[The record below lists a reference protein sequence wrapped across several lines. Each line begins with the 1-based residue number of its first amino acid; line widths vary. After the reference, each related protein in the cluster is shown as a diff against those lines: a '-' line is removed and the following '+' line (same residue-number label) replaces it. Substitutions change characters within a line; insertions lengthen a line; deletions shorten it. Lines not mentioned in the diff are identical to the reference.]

1 MRLSW
6 RLKLTFAYTGAFA
19 VTLIVGVILVWF
31 AARAGIEG
39 TVDAT
44 LRETANLTRLTL
56 AQGGRPSALPSNVS
70 VSRDTVVEL
79 LDARGRVLQAL
90 GASRAP
96 KVPLAQGFQ
105 QSASQRGYT
114 LAINVPGGRYIRVS
128 RPLDASRDI
137 LDGFAQLL
145 LLATGVLLVIA
156 GISGY
161 LLAGRALTPV
171 REVVR
176 TARRI
181 TSSGAYT
188 ERVRPLQGQDE
199 MAELVGTVNGL
210 LDRVQGTIDRERS
223 FARSA
228 AHELRTPL
236 TALRGRL
243 ELTLARPREQEEYR
257 QGLLGMQ
264 GSVDQL
270 LTLTGRLL
278 SLSGSDRSE
287 SHGFSEAGII
297 TFEAVEALQPEA
309 KRLGKRLDV
318 EVSPCWV
325 QADAVDLRQ
334 VVTNLVENALKHGPP
349 AGAVQVSLTADRL
362 SVRDPGHGPDRDEWT
377 RLLQPFERG
386 GRDDQP
392 GSGLGLALV
401 AALSERWGT
410 LQPEWS
416 PDGFTVHLRWAAR
429 LDNPAFDSISKES
442 TP

>member
-1 MRLSW
+1 MC
-6 RLKLTFAYTGAFA
+6 
-19 VTLIVGVILVWF
+19 
-31 AARAGIEG
+31 
-39 TVDAT
+39 
-44 LRETANLTRLTL
+44 
-56 AQGGRPSALPSNVS
+56 
-70 VSRDTVVEL
+70 
-79 LDARGRVLQAL
+79 
-90 GASRAP
+90 
-96 KVPLAQGFQ
+96 
-105 QSASQRGYT
+105 
-114 LAINVPGGRYIRVS
+114 
-128 RPLDASRDI
+128 
-137 LDGFAQLL
+137 
-145 LLATGVLLVIA
+145 
-156 GISGY
+156 
-161 LLAGRALTPV
+161 
-171 REVVR
+171 R
-176 TARRI
+176 TARHT

-199 MAELVGTVNGL
+199 MAELVGTVNRL

-278 SLSGSDRSE
+278 SLSGSDRN
-287 SHGFSEAGII
+287 GRNKFCDAGSI

-318 EVSPCWV
+318 EVSSCWV

-349 AGAVQVSLTADRL
+349 SGPVQVSVTADRL
-362 SVRDPGHGPDRDEWT
+362 SVRDPGRGPDRAEWT

-386 GRDDQP
+386 REGNQP

-410 LQPEWS
+410 FQPEWS

-429 LDNPAFDSISKES
+429 LDNPAFDPISKES